1 MCYNLTIR
9 KERDWTVNE
18 VAIYNE
24 TKEEFPY
31 KDIIEKVAD
40 KAFEIERLKNA
51 SCSIIIVDNDYIHKL
66 NKEYRGID
74 RATDVISFALEDD
87 KSMVIPDNI
96 RLLGDIY
103 ISLDKAKEQAVLCGH
118 SLERELCFLAVHG
131 IYHLLGYDHETE
143 EESKVMFKK
152 QEEVLE
158 AYGITR

>member
-1 MCYNLTIR
+1 MINA
-9 KERDWTVNE
+9 VNE
-18 VAIYNE
+18 VTIYNE
-24 TKEEFPY
+24 TDGEFTY
-31 KDIIEKVAD
+31 QDIIEKVIN

-51 SCSIIIVDNDYIHKL
+51 SCSIIIVDNSYIHKL

-74 RATDVISFALEDD
+74 RVTDVISFALEDD

-103 ISLDKAKEQAVLCGH
+103 ISLDKAKEQAREYGH
-118 SLERELCFLAVHG
+118 SLERELCFLSIHG
-131 IYHLLGYDHETE
+131 LYHLLGYDHESKE
-143 EESKVMFKK
+143 EEKIMFKK